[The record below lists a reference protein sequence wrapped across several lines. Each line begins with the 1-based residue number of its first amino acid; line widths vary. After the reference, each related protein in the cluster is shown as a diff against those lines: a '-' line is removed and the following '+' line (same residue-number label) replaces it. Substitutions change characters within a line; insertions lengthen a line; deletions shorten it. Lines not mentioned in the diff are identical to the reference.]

1 MVKEYPAKKNLFTK
15 LMEDISPVKTD
26 IVRET
31 LGKDYTY
38 FKYINQLKQM
48 SGAQARLLFLL
59 EIN

>member
-1 MVKEYPAKKNLFTK
+1 
-15 LMEDISPVKTD
+15 MEDISSVKTD

-48 SGAQARLLFLL
+48 SGAQARLPFLL